1 MMNTYVYLL
10 RPVTRGILDHMNPE
24 REALMDQH
32 FTRLQQILSSG
43 RLLLAGPCEDEA
55 FGLVVFRAQSM
66 DDAQRFMNDD
76 PAVRS
81 GLMTAELHPFRVS
94 LLGTSASN
102 EEGSN
107 Q

>member
-1 MMNTYVYLL
+1 MTNTYVYLL
-10 RPVTRGILDHMNPE
+10 RPAMPDILDQMNPE
-24 REALMDQH
+24 REAVMDQH
-32 FTRLQQILSSG
+32 FTRLQQALSYG
-43 RLLLAGPCEDEA
+43 KLLLAGPCEDEA

-66 DDAQRFMNDD
+66 DDAQQFMNDD

-94 LLGTSASN
+94 LFDVSDWST
-102 EEGSN
+102 EGSN

>member
-24 REALMDQH
+24 REAVMDQH
-32 FTRLQQILSSG
+32 FTRLQQALSDAK
-43 RLLLAGPCEDEA
+43 LLLAGPCEDEA
-55 FGLVVFRAQSM
+55 FGLVVFRAPSIE
-66 DDAQRFMNDD
+66 DAQRFMNDD
-76 PAVRS
+76 PAVHS

-94 LLGTSASN
+94 LLDVSVWNAEASN
-102 EEGSN
+102 

>member
-10 RPVTRGILDHMNPE
+10 RPVTRGILDRMNPE
-24 REALMDQH
+24 REAVMDQH

-102 EEGSN
+102 EEASN